1 MNTGVA
7 ARLVTDEYIWLRGS
21 RLSRKSK
28 TLETRQ
34 RILIAKEFYC
44 YLARNPPISQ
54 SLNLSFNLCVWGG
67 GGGGLFVF
75 LVSEINTGSVHGLLS
90 GIINKIHKTVYPT
103 LFTNNS
109 PR

>member
-7 ARLVTDEYIWLRGS
+7 ARLVTDEYIRLRGS

-34 RILIAKEFYC
+34 RILIANEFYC

-54 SLNLSFNLCVWGG
+54 SLNLSFNL
-67 GGGGLFVF
+67 VF
-75 LVSEINTGSVHGLLS
+75 FFFVSEINTGSVHSLLS
-90 GIINKIHKTVYPT
+90 GIMNKKHKTVYPT